1 MSEENRLDLHDA
13 TEPPWDDLRERR
25 VLERVL
31 DVRRGWGR
39 LRGGSRRIGLRV
51 APLLL
56 FSVLAIG
63 AAGAGYFVWS
73 RRSAASAS
81 ASLQDAPML
90 RLPDGSVAAL
100 SADALVD
107 FEEQSTDYV
116 RLEQR
121 AGRVSY
127 DIRPNPSRTFV
138 AHVGQVEMRSTGCA
152 FTLQI
157 QADWLTVR
165 VQRGRLQVDDG
176 LRQLELLPDEEL
188 RVLTQP
194 PPAASA
200 DLSRR
205 SGAEGGP

>member
-1 MSEENRLDLHDA
+1 
-13 TEPPWDDLRERR
+13 
-25 VLERVL
+25 
-31 DVRRGWGR
+31 
-39 LRGGSRRIGLRV
+39 
-51 APLLL
+51 
-56 FSVLAIG
+56 
-63 AAGAGYFVWS
+63 
-73 RRSAASAS
+73 SAS
-81 ASLQDAPML
+81 AALQDAPML

-107 FEEQSTDYV
+107 FEEQSADYV

-121 AGRVSY
+121 AGRVAY

-138 AHVGQVEMRSTGCA
+138 VHVGQVEMRSVGCA

-188 RVLTQP
+188 RVLTQA
-194 PPAASA
+194 PPASSGDAA
-200 DLSRR
+200 RR
-205 SGAEGGP
+205 AAPSSP